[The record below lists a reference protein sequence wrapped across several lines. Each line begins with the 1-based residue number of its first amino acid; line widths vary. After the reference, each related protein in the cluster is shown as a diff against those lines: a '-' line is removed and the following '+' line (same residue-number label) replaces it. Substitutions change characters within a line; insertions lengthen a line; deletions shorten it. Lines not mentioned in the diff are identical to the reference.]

1 MTKNV
6 TIPTAAVAEPV
17 SATAVDVGVGV
28 AVASATPARAHKQT
42 SGNTVPVEVP
52 EGCGPGDLIRVPL
65 VNDKLFDVT
74 VPEGCTEGSVFQV
87 AIPSQQ
93 QQQQPLHHQG
103 PAVQNKTSTNSS
115 IGDILNG
122 EDLHIGLDKTPIVA
136 AGAENRTIA
145 IEMSERGCCKEGFY
159 GNYQPGKISMSSDE
173 FYEAIEKYEKSG
185 CCGCG
190 DKERVTD
197 GLNKEYNGRNIRF
210 KIERRSEM
218 VLSLEILDADS
229 ADKLFLTITQN

>member
-1 MTKNV
+1 MTKNA
-6 TIPTAAVAEPV
+6 IPTAVAKPV
-17 SATAVDVGVGV
+17 SATAVDVGV
-28 AVASATPARAHKQT
+28 AVATATPARAQKQT
-42 SGNTVPVEVP
+42 SGNTIPVEVP

-65 VNDKLFDVT
+65 VNDELFDVT

-103 PAVQNKTSTNSS
+103 PTVQNKTSTNSS
-115 IGDILNG
+115 IGDILDG
-122 EDLHIGLDKTPIVA
+122 GDLHIGLDKTPIVA

-173 FYEAIEKYEKSG
+173 FYKAIEKYEKSG

-190 DKERVTD
+190 DKEQVTD

-218 VLSLEILDADS
+218 VLSLEYGADS